1 MRERIGSLVRPE
13 LVWVMVASLAAV
25 SARAQTLDEIV
36 VTAERR
42 ATALQDTP
50 LSIVAM
56 SAQAMES
63 KGIESIADV
72 ALFTPNLAINGARG
86 FGDNQPTFS
95 VRGISG
101 GGGATSERGVA
112 LYIDGI
118 YVPRTNGSVFK
129 VFDIERI
136 EVLRGPQGTLF
147 GRNSTG
153 GALRVF
159 TQQPGKEFDSY
170 VRATAG
176 NFDRHDISGMVNIP
190 VNDRFALR
198 AQGAYMNED
207 GYVRRGTQRLGSSE
221 DWLGR
226 LQGAW
231 DATDN
236 VKVTIGALYSD
247 SKSDGS
253 PGDFETFDMAP
264 GLVQGN
270 FADWLSDALALAG
283 QPRLAA
289 VDDPRLVL
297 DDYTMPAICLL
308 DDFDPDWD
316 AACEQRNDSKY
327 YQVDSNIR
335 WTLNDTLSLTSTT
348 GWAKLDH
355 TGLTDWQLLG
365 TERRPDDV
373 ISKVLYQEF
382 QLNAGLF
389 GGRLDLVTG
398 VSYFKEDASSATV
411 VINRRGTSTFSPAGG
426 AANGDADGGLF
437 RLADTDTR
445 QKSNSA
451 GWFNSATFHATD
463 SLNVTVGA
471 RLAYD
476 KKEIEQT
483 RFPSNGDNF
492 VPAPGTTSTTV
503 NADDSWTEV
512 DWRGTVDYHFTKDV
526 MGYVTASKAYRAG
539 QYSLNI
545 IPLIPGELQSDDFI
559 EPIPPEEVVN
569 YELGARATFFD
580 GRLRVNPTGFYM
592 LWSNRQ
598 AARQVSCVAEG
609 PATCPI
615 GFRINVVDSGDVDV
629 YGVEFDTQFALT
641 ENLSF
646 EGSLGITRD
655 KIKDPVANSGPNLF
669 PAQASPSYNFGAT
682 YSVPIGGVGRL
693 GFNVNY
699 AYVGEQETHPT
710 INSDSSYLLPSYD
723 LVNARLQWADSNN
736 RYQVSLFGNNL
747 LDETYASYATRFGG
761 GFWDSGSG
769 AGVAAPL
776 RSARSAV
783 RGRPREF
790 GITLQYNF
798 H

>member
-1 MRERIGSLVRPE
+1 MTASSRSALAPATLLLGCLIPGLVG
-13 LVWVMVASLAAV
+13 
-25 SARAQTLDEIV
+25 AQTLEEVV

-42 ATALQDTP
+42 EMALQDTP
-50 LSIVAM
+50 LSIIAM
-56 SAQAMES
+56 SSESMER
-63 KGIESIADV
+63 KGIENIADV
-72 ALFTPNLAINGARG
+72 ALFTPNLAINGSRG

-159 TQQPGKEFDSY
+159 TQQPGQEFESY

-176 NFDRHDISGMVNIP
+176 NFDRRDISGMVNIP

-198 AQGAYMNED
+198 AQAAYLNQD
-207 GYVRRGTQRLGSSE
+207 GYVKRGTQDLGSSE
-221 DWLGR
+221 DWLAR
-226 LQGAW
+226 LQGAFEVN
-231 DATDN
+231 DDLKITL
-236 VKVTIGALYSD
+236 GGLYSD

-253 PGDFETFDMAP
+253 PADFETFDMAP
-264 GLVQGN
+264 NLVEGN
-270 FADWLSDALALAG
+270 FADWLSDAFAAVG

-316 AACEQRNDSKY
+316 RACEQSNDSKY
-327 YQVDSNIR
+327 YQVDSNIQ
-335 WTLNDTLSLTSTT
+335 WTLSDALTLGSTT
-348 GWAKLDH
+348 GYAKLDH
-355 TGLTDWQLLG
+355 TGVTDWQLLG

-373 ISKVLYQEF
+373 SSKVFYQEF

-389 GGRLDLVTG
+389 GGRVDLVTG
-398 VSYFKEDASSATV
+398 VNYFYEDARSATV
-411 VINRRGTSTFSPAGG
+411 VINRRGTSDFTPLGG
-426 AANGDADGGLF
+426 NPDGNGDAGLF
-437 RLADTDTR
+437 RLADTDTQ
-445 QKSNSA
+445 QKSRSL
-451 GWFNSATFHATD
+451 GWFNSATWHATD
-463 SLNVTVGA
+463 KLNLTVGA
-471 RLAYD
+471 RLAHD
-476 KKEIEQT
+476 EKEIEQT

-492 VPAPGTTSTTV
+492 VPAPGTSSTTV

-512 DWRGTVDYHFTKDV
+512 DWRGTGDYHFTKDL
-526 MGYVTASKAYRAG
+526 MAYVTASKAYRAG
-539 QYSLNI
+539 QYSFTI
-545 IPLIPGELQSDDFI
+545 VPLIPGPQQSDDFI
-559 EPIPPEEVVN
+559 TPVPPEEVIN
-569 YELGARATFFD
+569 YELGLRATFLD

-592 LWSNRQ
+592 LWSSRQ
-598 AARQVSCVAEG
+598 AARQVSCQSEG
-609 PATCPI
+609 RAACPI
-615 GFRINVVDSGDVDV
+615 DFRINIVNSGDVDV
-629 YGVEFDTQFALT
+629 YGVELDTQFAVT
-641 ENLSF
+641 ENFSLD
-646 EGSLGITRD
+646 GSLGITQD
-655 KIKDPVANSGPNLF
+655 KVKDPAANSGPNLF
-669 PAQASPSYNFGAT
+669 PAQPSPSYNLGAN
-682 YSVPIGGVGRL
+682 YSVPIGNAGRL

-710 INSDSSYLLPSYD
+710 VNTDSSYQLPSYK
-723 LVNARLQWADSNN
+723 LVNARLQWTSANSRN
-736 RYQVSLFGNNL
+736 QVSLFANNL
-747 LDETYASYATRFGG
+747 TDETYATYATRFGG
-761 GFWDSGSG
+761 GYWDSGGG

-790 GITLQYNF
+790 GITLQHNF
-798 H
+798 N

>member
-1 MRERIGSLVRPE
+1 MSTRHQSLVRAACA
-13 LVWVMVASLAAV
+13 LFIAAGVATVPS
-25 SARAQTLDEIV
+25 RAQVLEEVV

-42 ATALQDTP
+42 ETALQDTP
-50 LSIVAM
+50 LSIIAI
-56 SAQAMES
+56 SADAMER
-63 KGIESIADV
+63 KGIENIAEV
-72 ALFTPNLAINGARG
+72 ALFTPNLAINGSRG

-159 TQQPGKEFDSY
+159 TQQPGKEFESY
-170 VRATAG
+170 LRATAG

-198 AQGAYMNED
+198 AQAAYTNQD
-207 GYVRRGTQRLGSSE
+207 GYVRRGSQLLGSSE
-221 DWLGR
+221 DVLGR
-226 LQGAW
+226 LQAAV
-231 DATDN
+231 DITDN
-236 VKVTIGALYSD
+236 VKATFGALYSD

-264 GLVQGN
+264 GIIQGN

-283 QPRLAA
+283 QPRLAT

-308 DDFDPDWD
+308 DDFNPDWD
-316 AACEQRNDSKY
+316 RACEQSNDSKY
-327 YQVDSNIR
+327 YQADANIQ
-335 WTLNDTLSLTSTT
+335 WKLSDTLALTSIS

-355 TGLTDWQLLG
+355 TGVTDWQLLG

-373 ISKVLYQEF
+373 LSKVFYQEF

-389 GGRLDLVTG
+389 GGRVDFVTG
-398 VSYFKEDASSATV
+398 VNFFREDASSATV
-411 VINRRGTSTFSPAGG
+411 TINRRGTSTFSPAGG
-426 AANGDADGGLF
+426 AANGNADAGLF
-437 RLADTDTR
+437 RLADTDTQ
-445 QKSNSA
+445 QKSNSY
-451 GWFNSATFHATD
+451 GWFNSATWHITD
-463 SLNVTVGA
+463 KLNFTGGA

-483 RFPSNGDNF
+483 RFPSNGDNWN
-492 VPAPGTTSTTV
+492 PAPGTTSTTV

-512 DWRGTVDYHFTKDV
+512 DWRGTVDFHFTKDF
-526 MGYVTASKAYRAG
+526 MAYVTASKAYRAG
-539 QYSLNI
+539 QYSLNV
-545 IPLIPGELQSDDFI
+545 LSLVPGPQQSDDFI
-559 EPIPPEEVVN
+559 NPVPPEKVIN
-569 YELGARATFFD
+569 YELGLRATFFD

-592 LWSNRQ
+592 LWSSRQ

-609 PATCPI
+609 PAACPI
-615 GFRINVVDSGDVDV
+615 GFRINIVDSGDVDV
-629 YGVEFDTQFALT
+629 YGLEFDTQFAPT
-641 ENLSF
+641 EHLSF
-646 EGSLGITRD
+646 DASVGLTQD
-655 KIKDPVANSGPNLF
+655 KVKDPIANSGPFLF
-669 PAQASPSYNFGAT
+669 PEQPSPSYNVGAT
-682 YSVPIGGVGRL
+682 YSVPIGNAGRL

-699 AYVGEQETHPT
+699 AYIGEQETHPT
-710 INSDSSYLLPSYD
+710 TNSDSSYLLPSYD
-723 LVNARLQWADSNN
+723 LVNARLSWTGSGN

-747 LDETYASYATRFGG
+747 LDDTYATYATRFGG

-798 H
+798 K